1 MVHFT
6 IYTLAAIAMALGSTA
21 APSPATGISQTP
33 ASSFQYRFYANG
45 NCNHNAAASST
56 FPRNDDGP
64 GHGSTG
70 GNCYSA
76 PTGVNWQRVEIDQT
90 FSGTNHKVITFCNI
104 NCAGSGS
111 GLQSGTNCYTPFPGC
126 AIGSFKVT

>member
-6 IYTLAAIAMALGSTA
+6 IYTLAAIAMALGATA
-21 APSPATGISQTP
+21 APSAATSQAP
-33 ASSFQYRFYANG
+33 GSSFLFRFYANA
-45 NCNHNAAASST
+45 NCNHDAPASST
-56 FPRNDDGP
+56 FPRNGEGV

-76 PTGVNWQRVEIDQT
+76 PTGVDWQRLEIDQT

-104 NCAGSGS
+104 NCQGSGS
-111 GLQSGTNCYTPFPGC
+111 ALQSGTNCYTPFPGC